1 MIFRR
6 AGPQSRISVPKDKS
20 YSAASAV
27 LLNELLKGAIS
38 LSIAFRNAVA
48 GTANAAGRSYA
59 KLEGDEDDHYRKGIA
74 NGNGWDLGK
83 VQAGGR
89 KLLSEVF
96 RYVLPSLRPP
106 AASVEWSKAD
116 SVYTF
121 TVGTVGSSPS
131 QPVSTSSRTMCA
143 R

>member
-1 MIFRR
+1 M
-6 AGPQSRISVPKDKS
+6 
-20 YSAASAV
+20 

-59 KLEGDEDDHYRKGIA
+59 KLEGGEDDHYRKGVA
-74 NGNGWDLGK
+74 SGSAWDMER

-106 AASVEWSKAD
+106 VARMKWSEAE
-116 SVYTF
+116 SAPY
-121 TVGTVGSSPS
+121 SH
-131 QPVSTSSRTMCA
+131 SRDCWKLSIPA
-143 R
+143 CLYVIQNNVRLEPRNLRNGERRS

>member
-1 MIFRR
+1 M
-6 AGPQSRISVPKDKS
+6 
-20 YSAASAV
+20 

-48 GTANAAGRSYA
+48 GTSNAAGRSYA
-59 KLEGDEDDHYRKGIA
+59 KLEGGEDDHYRKGVA
-74 NGNGWDLGK
+74 NGNTWDLER

-106 AASVEWSKAD
+106 VACMKWSKAD
-116 SVYTF
+116 SGGY
-121 TVGTVGSSPS
+121 SH
-131 QPVSTSSRTMCA
+131 SRDCWKLSIPACLYVIQNNVRSLT
-143 R
+143 RKFRNGDRRS

>member
-1 MIFRR
+1 M
-6 AGPQSRISVPKDKS
+6 
-20 YSAASAV
+20 

-38 LSIAFRNAVA
+38 FSIAFRNAVA

-59 KLEGDEDDHYRKGIA
+59 KLEGGEDDHYRKGVA
-74 NGNGWDLGK
+74 SGNAWDMDK

-106 AASVEWSKAD
+106 GACMKWSKAEA
-116 SVYTF
+116 TRPP
-121 TVGTVGSSPS
+121 TVGTAGSSRFRR
-131 QPVSTSSRTMCA
+131 VSTSFRTMCVSVTIQGY
-143 R
+143 RNGDRGS

>member
-1 MIFRR
+1 M
-6 AGPQSRISVPKDKS
+6 
-20 YSAASAV
+20 

-59 KLEGDEDDHYRKGIA
+59 KLEGGEDDHYRKGVA
-74 NGNGWDLGK
+74 NGNAWDLERI
-83 VQAGGR
+83 QAGGR

-106 AASVEWSKAD
+106 VACMKWSKAE
-116 SVYTF
+116 SAPY
-121 TVGTVGSSPS
+121 SHS
-131 QPVSTSSRTMCA
+131 QDCWKLSIPACLYVIQNNVRFETRNLRNGDRRS
-143 R
+143 